1 MQLLDSHQ
9 NQSTSAVNGQLL
21 DVLQDIVQK
30 VQIKSDFSIHH
41 PDYKPLELPVE
52 VVERFQTMPA
62 QMQQKY
68 LSLQLRSFLY
78 GIYYNG
84 SMRSSLALDGEENNL
99 PLDLENNTV
108 LGVDVGFYER
118 LHESNCGEGYFDS
131 GWAVIR
137 EEIDGSVAVTKG
149 GLRLH
154 IQRNKHLQAVEQAAV
169 VGDSVAILLPKNRV
183 QNGFYVAVGNLGYGR
198 IEDTKNQL
206 ITVRIYFN
214 LTPEGSVVVMRD
226 LTQQLN
232 ELAICFSF
240 KVLYNP
246 QDYGRHDSGVL
257 YFDKRDYEAVWEVLQ
272 VVYRKNKVHFYSE
285 IPLFTMQVA
294 PGLGLAEEPDQK
306 FAEQE
311 SFGMNRCQ
319 IVANGL
325 LKTWYQGDNSIDGR
339 IQSICEQFYT
349 LGIDLK
355 RVYLNAGSEDIYKY
369 LLI

>member
-1 MQLLDSHQ
+1 MELLQTGATRQLLE
-9 NQSTSAVNGQLL
+9 VF
-21 DVLQDIVQK
+21 QDIAQK
-30 VQIKSDFSIHH
+30 VEIKSDFSIHH

-52 VVERFQTMPA
+52 LVERFQTMPA

-84 SMRSSLALDGEENNL
+84 SMQSALALDGEENNL

-108 LGVDVGFYER
+108 MGVDVRFYER
-118 LHESNCGEGYFDS
+118 LHKSNCGEGYFDS
-131 GWAVIR
+131 GWAILR

-154 IQRNKHLQAVEQAAV
+154 IQRNKHLQAVEQDAAV
-169 VGDSVAILLPKNRV
+169 GNLVAIRLPKNRV
-183 QNGFYVAVGNLGYGR
+183 QNGFYVAVGNQGFER
-198 IEDTKNQL
+198 FDDTKSQP

-214 LTPEGSVVVMRD
+214 FTPEGAVAVMGS
-226 LTQQLN
+226 LTQHLN
-232 ELAICFSF
+232 ELAIPFRF

-246 QDYGRHDSGVL
+246 KDYRRHDSGVL
-257 YFDKRDYEAVWEVLQ
+257 YFDKRDYEAVREVLQ
-272 VVYRKNKVHFYSE
+272 VVYGENKVYFRSE
-285 IPLFTMQVA
+285 IPLFTMQLA

-325 LKTWYQGDNSIDGR
+325 LKAWYQGDNSIDGR
-339 IQSICEQFYT
+339 IQAIYEQFST
-349 LGIDLK
+349 LKIDLQ
-355 RVYLNAGSEDIYKY
+355 RVYLNANSEDIYNFLY
-369 LLI
+369 